1 MKQLRKKYGIGASG
15 SMDNEISTDM
25 SRYTDRA
32 EDRRKTVG
40 SDNPFEKTK
49 TASTL
54 QPIEKTNK
62 GFKML
67 AKMGYQEGKGLGKT
81 CQGITEPVNVQEKS
95 DRGGLGS
102 AIVMPT
108 IDPSQKRRLENLRKT
123 QERFS
128 QL

>member
-1 MKQLRKKYGIGASG
+1 
-15 SMDNEISTDM
+15 
-25 SRYTDRA
+25 
-32 EDRRKTVG
+32 
-40 SDNPFEKTK
+40 
-49 TASTL
+49 
-54 QPIEKTNK
+54 
-62 GFKML
+62 ML

-123 QERFS
+123 SRMQRWANHFTRIWNVTLNFS
-128 QL
+128 ISLKFFVNCVDTQLI